1 MAHSAKHAMQ
11 YLRFDV
17 AQSPEHAH
25 DGERG
30 GALVNCWM
38 KDRTEEE
45 AYRDAKA
52 HIEKQG
58 WMIVNLEIQYP
69 MAPADPDDDAEG
81 AEYVRQAEVDGEVF
95 VFHSWPPEAY
105 E

>member
-1 MAHSAKHAMQ
+1 MAHPPRHAMQ

-17 AQSPEHAH
+17 VQSPERPHE
-25 DGERG
+25 GERG
-30 GALVNCWM
+30 GAFVNCWM

-52 HIEKQG
+52 YIEKQG

-69 MAPADPDDDAEG
+69 MVLDDCDDEAEG
-81 AEYVRQAEVDGEVF
+81 AEHIRQAEVDGEVF

>member
-1 MAHSAKHAMQ
+1 MQ

-17 AQSPEHAH
+17 AQSPEHPH
-25 DGERG
+25 EGERG

-52 HIEKQG
+52 YIEKQG

-69 MAPADPDDDAEG
+69 IGDGG
-81 AEYVRQAEVDGEVF
+81 AKVEHLRGGGKVK
-95 VFHSWPPEAY
+95 HP
-105 E
+105 